1 MDGESRLCKV
11 IGKESGVERA
21 VLILPF
27 FLSAKFLETKRFH
40 LYLQPKGFIMRRDVF
55 QAIADPTRR
64 EILNMVAHQ
73 SLNVNTVSANFDM
86 SRAAVYK
93 HVKILIECGLIEVKQ
108 QGRER
113 YCEAKLEQL
122 STISD
127 WVEQYR
133 KMWAGKLDSLEQYL
147 NELQA
152 SEETINNKA
161 RKNRTRK
168 TSKQK

>member
-1 MDGESRLCKV
+1 
-11 IGKESGVERA
+11 
-21 VLILPF
+21 
-27 FLSAKFLETKRFH
+27 
-40 LYLQPKGFIMRRDVF
+40 
-55 QAIADPTRR
+55 
-64 EILNMVAHQ
+64 MVAHQ